1 MIGDAPQPGEKPSSE
16 GNPWSFSDPD
26 AGWWRGQSER
36 TPVDPPTS
44 RPRHP
49 RRRAAPSALP
59 PVAGGGTETLLPPTA
74 ETTRSYAGEAA
85 KAYAAG
91 TLDTAA
97 ELTAPPETAPAPA
110 EPVMV
115 ERNHDRADPERYD
128 PLKPPAG
135 HTPKVTAQTATADT
149 PEPDV
154 MVLPEP
160 SPRNRPTVPIE
171 RPPATGVARQL
182 RGQDPL
188 ATEPLPRATG
198 DPETDARLDR
208 LENHPFWRNDPEAS
222 TAVRPSR
229 ATRRITPPSP
239 RRTVAAMTSLIVLAL
254 LSAFFAWVSAEPF
267 WLAIGHGDRGYATTT
282 QCTSTGVT
290 QHCVGRFASSDGR
303 FTITKVT
310 LLGVGPGQRV
320 PGSVIPARMV
330 SRDSPRAYLGDT
342 TPLLQLRWLLGFA
355 LVLFC
360 GYTIAGVTGAR
371 RLPTGR
377 DRRSAVL
384 ASLAGPLLLLTG
396 FLIAAY

>member
-49 RRRAAPSALP
+49 RRRAAPNAQP
-59 PVAGGGTETLLPPTA
+59 AGGTETILPPPA
-74 ETTRSYAGEAA
+74 ETIRAYAGEAA

-91 TLDTAA
+91 TLDAA
-97 ELTAPPETAPAPA
+97 AGLTAPPAPAPEPA
-110 EPVMV
+110 PVEPVMV
-115 ERNHDRADPERYD
+115 ERNHDQADPERYD
-128 PLKPPAG
+128 PLK
-135 HTPKVTAQTATADT
+135 VTARTATADT
-149 PEPDV
+149 SEPDV

-171 RPPATGVARQL
+171 RAPATGVARQI
-182 RGQDPL
+182 RGQDPP

-222 TAVRPSR
+222 AAARPTR

-290 QHCVGRFASSDGR
+290 QRCVGRFASSDGR
-303 FTITKVT
+303 FTISKVT
-310 LLGVGPGQRV
+310 LLGVGPGERV

-384 ASLAGPLLLLTG
+384 TSLAGPLLLLAG